1 MRTNKVQVCWL
12 LNVWGCGKVGR
23 QYRQLLD
30 NEMASLKGNHRL
42 ELTSVNNWK
51 KSTEIYGE
59 GIVLHGG

>member
-1 MRTNKVQVCWL
+1 
-12 LNVWGCGKVGR
+12 
-23 QYRQLLD
+23 
-30 NEMASLKGNHRL
+30 MASLKGNHRL